1 MSGGFNMIGWAHGL
15 RGYPIIVRLR
25 RCEGTIGFGQFMAIQ
40 LAAKAALDHPELALR
55 TRAKYQR
62 RLQKLVA
69 ALQHAGFR
77 AKMPS
82 GTYFLYVKAPKACA
96 TRKFANAEEA
106 STFLIEEQSVCCVP
120 WDDGGPFLRF
130 SATYLARDGAEEDA
144 LMRETAERPRQTLFA
159 IRSLEARERSRHV
172 AERGRR
178 SLSIS
183 EDRAGIH
190 GAPSDIHHDRLVFR
204 HPSFFMSGV
213 AVTLVIWRLLLNN
226 NAKTNMN
233 EFLPRFQEELEKKGI
248 DAALRFCR
256 SQTGMIPRKLYVA
269 GLETSKQGLAA
280 MRRAMANVIELEIL
294 PDLNFLLPMILA
306 IAKIATM
313 VGLLG
318 TVVSMIG
325 TFNKIQEG
333 GDAKGQSAAIGL
345 ALFATALGLV
355 TAIPLVFTHVLF
367 KAWIGTFETK
377 MKSAAQKLLIL
388 IRNAKA

>member
-1 MSGGFNMIGWAHGL
+1 MGAFW
-15 RGYPIIVRLR
+15 
-25 RCEGTIGFGQFMAIQ
+25 
-40 LAAKAALDHPELALR
+40 
-55 TRAKYQR
+55 
-62 RLQKLVA
+62 
-69 ALQHAGFR
+69 
-77 AKMPS
+77 
-82 GTYFLYVKAPKACA
+82 
-96 TRKFANAEEA
+96 
-106 STFLIEEQSVCCVP
+106 TFITTD
-120 WDDGGPFLRF
+120 W
-130 SATYLARDGAEEDA
+130 Y
-144 LMRETAERPRQTLFA
+144 FA
-159 IRSLEARERSRHV
+159 IPLFLMSLW
-172 AERGRR
+172 
-178 SLSIS
+178 
-183 EDRAGIH
+183 
-190 GAPSDIHHDRLVFR
+190 
-204 HPSFFMSGV
+204 

-226 NAKTNMN
+226 TAKTNMN

-248 DAALRFCR
+248 DAALRYCR

-333 GDAKGQSAAIGL
+333 GEAKAQSAAIGL

-367 KAWIGTFETK
+367 KAWIANFETK